1 MKIILLLF
9 TILFATTLR
18 AQRFS
23 NDKEKFVKELTKTFP
38 IESFQRFLKK
48 DFTPFLLK
56 SSLNS
61 SELEQLV
68 KRCNYLYDENFL
80 AADIMALVHVAMD
93 QKKSSFSSSFVAQW
107 NTIYDSSIDKKDN
120 NILHEFIAFSLAFFG
135 EFSFHSEG
143 NHKWVYQGSTPRWVV
158 KKSGPQIHVS
168 NTNLKCFVYQSGP
181 VDSIVVLNTS
191 GYFDLRKRRW
201 YGRGGTITWEKV
213 NFPKEETFAKIRGY
227 TLNARESILKVDTVA
242 LTTPYFDEP
251 ILGRLKDK
259 TLFNL
264 KLGESSPIFNSFE
277 KRLKIEGLRDQLN
290 YDGGF
295 SLQGADF
302 IGKGEP
308 GNLAKVVLLYEDR
321 PLFEV
326 RALKFLM
333 NPEQIIARDA
343 DVSMHY
349 TSGDSLYAKNTLCY
363 WDEAK
368 KELRVSANKK
378 GSNLLPFNDSYF
390 KLFIKAPLLSWTL
403 NSAFPMFT
411 YEVGTAQEQKYAFV
425 DSWDFFDQRAYQR
438 FAGIGNTNPLAE
450 IANLSIEKES
460 TTLPVGEVASA
471 LRKSVSQCKSQL
483 IDIASSGFIR
493 YTSSSDVVVVEQKL
507 LNYALSSRGDKDFDE
522 LSFVCDLR
530 PKVLNASPSEIANDA
545 YLQEL
550 ERDFMKTSER
560 RKRQPCY
567 SYIDIDLQE
576 IYLNEVEKVGL
587 SSKQRTSFYPDSSY
601 IKMYG
606 NRDMKVSGWIQSGK
620 FLAHS
625 INGLFDYDSFSIAID
640 SSDEA
645 YLRVNPL
652 TRNDGGQPIDMAS
665 SFSGFQGVLYIDDST
680 LRSGRNRYNSNY
692 PYLDVQKKLRVLY
705 SAEDIV
711 GGAYDSTRFYYVL
724 DPFVLDSLD
733 DFNEKDLRLK
743 GSLVSD
749 GIFPVL
755 TESLRI
761 MNDYSFGFITQAPEE
776 GYPFYETKSL
786 YQNRIVLSN
795 NGLQGAGTINFLQ
808 ASATS
813 KKLTFLPDSTVGL
826 ANFFSKEIQNGTEYP
841 EAKCE
846 LAKMSFKPRQ
856 KILSIESYR
865 DSFIGMFKGECLLDG
880 AISISE
886 NGMVGSGRI
895 DLMDALLVSD
905 SYNFN
910 SSDIFS
916 DSASFTLRNRFAKYG
931 ENPMAI
937 QSEGLKTHLSFKD
950 RLGIFNSSGSKRIK
964 FPSNKFYCQMDKFIW
979 QMDGESID
987 FERNKG
993 KETNFESSAGIV
1005 ANNFFSLDP
1014 EQDSLQFKSISAQ
1027 YDLKNETIN
1036 CYKVDFLELG
1046 DAYIYPKGR
1055 QVNILKNA
1063 VIDTFE
1069 NARIVANRV
1078 TKLHEFTDVTL
1089 NILGRNEFNGIGNYL
1104 YYDRDSIST
1113 KLAVKSI
1120 YFDRIQTVAKAT
1132 IPEDIHFQFS
1142 NKFEYYGSM
1151 DISSKNQGVICE
1163 GYTRIVHDC
1172 AFDKSWMYFEDT
1184 IIAENVSV
1192 PVTDELKNKAG
1203 EELAVGFLWRD
1214 APNPDS
1220 IQIYPTFL
1228 SSKDFITDAYLFE
1241 ATGKVFYDYENARFE
1256 ISDEFNKT
1264 INPYS
1269 SNTITLKDGSCHIAG
1284 TGSIDLG
1291 IDLAPVTVTSYGSIA
1306 YNLKK
1311 EKTVIRVTAKVDI
1324 PLQKSIVSKFA
1335 SQIILSDS
1343 LSEYTFDR
1351 KTQDDLTDVFSIYG
1365 EGREKGEKIFKEYD
1379 EDKLRKMPSFLNA
1392 TFLIPD
1398 LRLESYSLPKNADGD
1413 AISGLRSR
1421 NSKLVL
1427 FSIGDVAVL
1436 KKLPGQ
1442 IFFMKKTSPNVNS
1455 GFELILEDKL
1465 MNRQN
1470 WWKYERVKR
1479 NGELK
1484 MFSSDMELFKELES
1498 IKPDKRKS
1506 KNFGFTIFEEG
1517 EMFQI
1522 MVLKR

>member
-1 MKIILLLF
+1 MKIVLLWC
-9 TILFATTLR
+9 TILFAMSLH

-23 NDKEKFVKELTKTFP
+23 NDKEKFLKELGKSLP
-38 IESFQRFLKK
+38 SESFQRFLKK
-48 DFTPFLLK
+48 DFAPFLLK
-56 SSLNS
+56 SGLNS
-61 SELEQLV
+61 SEFEQLTR
-68 KRCNYLYDENFL
+68 RCNYLYDQDFS
-80 AADIMALVHVAMD
+80 AGDIMALVKVALD
-93 QKKSSFSSSFVAQW
+93 QKRSVFPSSFVSGW
-107 NTIYDSSIDKKDN
+107 HSLFDSRIDENNKDG
-120 NILHEFIAFSLAFFG
+120 LHAFIIFSRDFFH
-135 EFSFHSEG
+135 EFSFHTEG
-143 NHKWVYQGSTPRWVV
+143 NHKWVYQGGSPRWVV
-158 KKSGPQIHVS
+158 HKSGPQIHIS

-191 GYFDLRKRRW
+191 GYFDLRKKRW
-201 YGRGGTITWEKV
+201 QGRGGTITWEKV
-213 NFPKEETFAKIRGY
+213 NFSKDETYAEIRGY

-242 LTTPYFDEP
+242 LTTPYFEEP

-277 KRLKIEGLRDQLN
+277 KRLKIEGLRDQLD

-308 GNLAKVVLLYEDR
+308 GDLAKVVLHYKDR
-321 PLFEV
+321 ELFEV

-349 TSGDSLYAKNTLCY
+349 PNGDSLYAKNTLFY

-368 KELRVSANKK
+368 KALRVNANKK

-403 NSAFPMFT
+403 NSAFPIFT
-411 YEVGTAQEQKYAFV
+411 YEVGTAQEQKYAFI
-425 DSWDFFDQRAYQR
+425 DSWDYFDKRAFQR
-438 FAGIGNTNPLAE
+438 FAGIGNTNPLLE
-450 IANLSIEKES
+450 IANLSIAQES
-460 TTLPVGEVASA
+460 NLLPVGQVASA

-483 IDIASSGFIR
+483 IDIASAGFIR
-493 YTSSSDVVVVEQKL
+493 YTSSSDDVFVEQKL
-507 LNYALSSRGDKDFDE
+507 LNYALSSNGDKDYDE

-530 PKVLNASPSEIANDA
+530 PKVLKASPSQIANDP
-545 YLQEL
+545 YLQNL
-550 ERDFMKTSER
+550 EREFLRTSAR
-560 RKRQPCY
+560 RKSQPCY
-567 SYIDIDLQE
+567 AYIDVDHQE
-576 IYLNEVEKVGL
+576 IYLNEVERVNL

-601 IKMYG
+601 VKMYK

-625 INGLFDYDSFSIAID
+625 VHSSFGYDSFSISID
-640 SSDEA
+640 SADEA

-652 TRNDGGQPIDMAS
+652 SRRDGDEPIDMTS
-665 SFSGFQGVLYIDDST
+665 SFSGFQGTLYIDDST
-680 LRSGRNRYNSNY
+680 LRSGRNRYNSNF
-692 PYLDVQKKLRVLY
+692 PYLDVKKELRVLY
-705 SAEDIV
+705 SSDNIA
-711 GGAYDSTRFYYVL
+711 GGAYDSTRFYYVVE
-724 DPFVLDSLD
+724 PFVLDSLD
-733 DFNEKDLRLK
+733 DFSEKELRLN
-743 GSLVSD
+743 GRLVSD

-755 TESLRI
+755 QEPLRI
-761 MNDYSFGFITQAPEE
+761 MNDYSFGFITEAPEE
-776 GYPFYETKSL
+776 GYSFYETASM
-786 YQNRIVLSN
+786 YQNKIILSN

-813 KKLTFLPDSTVGL
+813 KKLTFLPDSTIGL
-826 ANFFSKEIQNGTEYP
+826 ANFFSKEIENGIEYP
-841 EAKCE
+841 EARCE
-846 LAKMSFKPRQ
+846 LAKMSFKPRL

-865 DSFIGMFKGECLLDG
+865 DSFIDMFKGECLLDG

-886 NGMVGSGRI
+886 AGMIGSGRI

-905 SYNFN
+905 SYSFK

-937 QSEGLKTHLSFKD
+937 QSEGLKSHISFKD
-950 RLGIFNSSGSKRIK
+950 RLGTFNSSGSKRIK

-987 FERNKG
+987 FERKKG
-993 KETNFESSAGIV
+993 QETNFESSAGIV
-1005 ANNFFSLDP
+1005 ANNFFSLDQ

-1055 QVNILKNA
+1055 QVNVLKNA

-1078 TKLHEFTDVTL
+1078 TKLHEFRDVTL
-1089 NILGRNEFNGIGNYL
+1089 NVLGRNEFNGRGNYV
-1104 YYDRDSIST
+1104 YYDRDSVAT

-1120 YFDRIQTVAKAT
+1120 YFDRIQTVAKAI
-1132 IPEDIHFQFS
+1132 IPEDIDFQFS
-1142 NKFEYYGSM
+1142 NKFQYYGSM
-1151 DISSKNQGVICE
+1151 DISSKNKGVICD

-1172 AFDKSWMYFEDT
+1172 SFDKSWMYFEDT
-1184 IIAENVSV
+1184 IIAESVRV
-1192 PVTDELKNKAG
+1192 PVTNELKNKEG
-1203 EELAVGFLWRD
+1203 DNLAVGFLWRD
-1214 APNPDS
+1214 APNLDS

-1228 SSKDFITDAYLFE
+1228 SSQDFPSDAYLFN
-1241 ATGKVFYDYENARFE
+1241 ASGKVFYDYENGRFE
-1256 ISDEFNKT
+1256 ISDELNSGL
-1264 INPYS
+1264 NPYQ
-1269 SNTITLKDGSCHIAG
+1269 SNSITLKDGSCLISG
-1284 TGSIDLG
+1284 TGKIDLG
-1291 IDLAPVTVTSYGSIA
+1291 INLDPVAITSYGSIA
-1306 YNLKK
+1306 YNINK
-1311 EKTVIRVTAKVDI
+1311 EKTIIRVTSKIDI
-1324 PLQKSIVSKFA
+1324 PLQKSIVSKLA
-1335 SQIILSDS
+1335 DQISLSDS

-1351 KTQDDLTDVFSIYG
+1351 QTQDELTDVFSVFG

-1427 FSIGDVAVL
+1427 FSVGDIPVL
-1436 KKLPGQ
+1436 KKVPGQ
-1442 IFFMKKTSPNVNS
+1442 LLFMQETSTNVPS

-1465 MNRQN
+1465 MKHQY

-1484 MFSSDMELFKELES
+1484 IFTSDMELFKELES

-1506 KNFGFTIFEEG
+1506 KNFGFAIFDEG

-1522 MVLKR
+1522 MSLKR

>member
-1 MKIILLLF
+1 MKIVLLWF
-9 TILFATTLR
+9 TIILTTSLN

-23 NDKEKFVKELTKTFP
+23 NDKEKFIKELGKSFP
-38 IESFQRFLKK
+38 SESFQRFLKK
-48 DFTPFLLK
+48 DFAPFLFK
-56 SSLNS
+56 SGLNS
-61 SELEQLV
+61 SEFQQLTQ
-68 KRCNYLYDENFL
+68 RCNYLYDNDFSAE
-80 AADIMALVHVAMD
+80 DIMALVHITVD
-93 QKKSSFSSSFVAQW
+93 QKKSIFPSSFVSGW
-107 NTIYDSSIDKKDN
+107 HSLFNSRTDENDKDA
-120 NILHEFIAFSLAFFG
+120 LHEFITFSLYFFD
-135 EFSFHSEG
+135 EFSFYTEG
-143 NHKWVYQGSTPRWVV
+143 NHKWVYQGSSPRWVLH
-158 KKSGPQIHVS
+158 KSGPQIHIS
-168 NTNLKCFVYQSGP
+168 NTDLKCFVYQSGP
-181 VDSIVVLNTS
+181 VDSIVVMNTS
-191 GYFDLRKRRW
+191 GYYDLRKKRW
-201 YGRGGTITWEKV
+201 HGRGGTITWEKV
-213 NFPKEETFAKIRGY
+213 NFPKEETYAKIRGY
-227 TLNARESILKVDTVA
+227 TLNARESILKVDTVS

-277 KRLKIEGLRDQLN
+277 KRLKIEGLRDQLD

-308 GNLAKVVLLYEDR
+308 GNLAKVVIHYKDR
-321 PLFEV
+321 ELFEI

-333 NPEQIIARDA
+333 NPKQIIARDA

-349 TSGDSLYAKNTLCY
+349 VDGDSLYAKNTLFY
-363 WDEAK
+363 WDEEK
-368 KELRVSANKK
+368 HELRVTANKK

-403 NSAFPMFT
+403 NSPFPMFT
-411 YEVGTAQEQKYAFV
+411 YEVGTAQEQKYAFI
-425 DSWDFFDQRAYQR
+425 DSWDYFDQRAFQR
-438 FAGIGNTNPLAE
+438 FAGIGNINPLTE
-450 IANLSIEKES
+450 IANLSIEQD
-460 TTLPVGEVASA
+460 THILPVGQVASA

-493 YTSSSDVVVVEQKL
+493 YTSSSAEVFVEQKL
-507 LNYALSSRGDKDFDE
+507 LNYALSSSGDKDYDE

-530 PKVLNASPSEIANDA
+530 PKVLKASPSQIANDP
-545 YLQEL
+545 YLQNLKREFL
-550 ERDFMKTSER
+550 RTSQR
-560 RKRQPCY
+560 RKSQPCY
-567 SYIDIDLQE
+567 AYIDVDFQE
-576 IYLNEVEKVGL
+576 LYLNEVERVNL

-601 IKMYG
+601 VKMYR

-625 INGLFDYDSFSIAID
+625 IHSSFDYDSFSISID
-640 SSDEA
+640 SADEA

-652 TRNDGGQPIDMAS
+652 SRRDGDEPIDMAS
-665 SFSGFQGVLYIDDST
+665 SFSGFQGTLYIDDST
-680 LRSGRNRYNSNY
+680 LRSGRNRYNANF
-692 PYLDVQKKLRVLY
+692 PYLDVKKALRVLY
-705 SAEDIV
+705 SSENIV
-711 GGAYDSTRFYYVL
+711 NGSYDSTRFYYVV
-724 DPFVLDSLD
+724 DPFILDSLD
-733 DFNEKDLRLK
+733 DFNEKELRLE
-743 GSLVSD
+743 GHLVSD
-749 GIFPVL
+749 GIFPPL
-755 TESLRI
+755 SEPLRI
-761 MNDYSFGFITQAPEE
+761 MNDYSFGFITEAPEE
-776 GYPFYETKSL
+776 GYSFYQTASR

-813 KKLTFLPDSTVGL
+813 KKLTFLPDSTIGL
-826 ANFFSKEIQNGTEYP
+826 ANFFSKEIGNGIEYP
-841 EAKCE
+841 EARCE
-846 LAKMSFKPRQ
+846 LAKMSFKPRL

-865 DSFIGMFKGECLLDG
+865 DSFIDMFKGECLLDG

-886 NGMVGSGRI
+886 TGMVGSGRI

-905 SYNFN
+905 SYSFK

-916 DSASFTLRNRFAKYG
+916 DSASFTLRNRYAKYG

-937 QSEGLKTHLSFKD
+937 QSDGLKSHVSFKD
-950 RLGIFNSSGSKRIK
+950 RLGTFNSSGSKRIK
-964 FPSNKFYCQMDKFIW
+964 FPSNNFYCKMDKFIW

-993 KETNFESSAGIV
+993 TETNFESSAGIV
-1005 ANNFFSLDP
+1005 DNNFFSMDQ

-1036 CYKVDFLELG
+1036 CYKVDFIELG

-1055 QVNILKNA
+1055 RVNVLKNA

-1069 NARIVANRV
+1069 NARIVANRI

-1089 NILGRNEFNGIGNYL
+1089 TVLGRNEFNGIGNYL

-1120 YFDRIQTVAKAT
+1120 YFDRIQTVAKAVV
-1132 IPEDIHFQFS
+1132 PEDIHFQFS

-1151 DISSKNQGVICE
+1151 HIASKNKGVICE

-1172 AFDKSWMYFEDT
+1172 SFDKSWMYFEDT
-1184 IIAENVSV
+1184 IIAENVQV
-1192 PVTDELKNKAG
+1192 PVTDELKNKEG
-1203 EELAVGFLWRD
+1203 DNLAVGFLWRD
-1214 APNPDS
+1214 APNVDS

-1228 SSKDFITDAYLFE
+1228 SSKDFATDAYLFN
-1241 ATGKVFYDYENARFE
+1241 ASGKVFYDYENGRFE
-1256 ISDEFNKT
+1256 ISDEVNNT
-1264 INPYS
+1264 INPYK
-1269 SNTITLKDGSCHIAG
+1269 SNTITLKDGSCLISG
-1284 TGSIDLG
+1284 TGKIDLG
-1291 IDLAPVTVTSYGSIA
+1291 IDLDPVSVSSYGSIA
-1306 YNLKK
+1306 YNVNKQ
-1311 EKTVIRVTAKVDI
+1311 KTIIRVTSKINI
-1324 PLQKSIVSKFA
+1324 PLQKSIVSSLA
-1335 SQIILSDS
+1335 DRISLSDS

-1351 KTQDDLTDVFSIYG
+1351 QTQDDLTDVFSVFG
-1365 EGREKGEKIFKEYD
+1365 DGREKGEKIFKEYD
-1379 EDKLRKMPSFLNA
+1379 EDKLKKMPSFLNG

-1427 FSIGDVAVL
+1427 FSVGDNAVL
-1436 KKLPGQ
+1436 KKVPGQ
-1442 IFFMKKTSPNVNS
+1442 ILFVKKTSPNVPS

-1465 MNRQN
+1465 MKRQN

-1479 NGELK
+1479 DGELK
-1484 MFSSDMELFKELES
+1484 IFTSDMDLLKELES
-1498 IKPDKRKS
+1498 IKTDKRKS
-1506 KNFGFTIFEEG
+1506 KNFGFAIFDEG
-1517 EMFQI
+1517 EMFQL
-1522 MVLKR
+1522 MSLKR